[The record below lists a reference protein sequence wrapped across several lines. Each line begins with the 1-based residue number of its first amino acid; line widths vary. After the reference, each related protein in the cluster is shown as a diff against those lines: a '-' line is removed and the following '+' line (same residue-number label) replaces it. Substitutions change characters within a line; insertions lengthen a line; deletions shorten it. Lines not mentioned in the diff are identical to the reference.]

1 MNRAEVLAAFNA
13 QVRQSTEPDGTGAV
27 FEADEYVVRRYGR
40 PGHGGSGVFW
50 SALDAGVADAVIA
63 AQVELFAARGEEF
76 EWKLY
81 SYDEP
86 ADLAARLVAAGLRP
100 DEPESWVVAET
111 AAVCAALRDA
121 TLPDGVRLAEVTDA
135 TGLDLL
141 AEVNKTVFGADDPGR
156 RAELLAQME
165 TAPGYTALVVALA
178 GDEPVSAG
186 RIEFGPGEFAGLW
199 GGGTVPAWRGRGI
212 YRALVRHRAEHALA
226 RGCRYLT
233 VDASDQS
240 RPILERIG
248 FECLA
253 TTTPYLWTPDGEG

>member
-1 MNRAEVLAAFNA
+1 MNRAELLAAFNA
-13 QVRQSTEPDGTGAV
+13 QVRQSTEPDGTGAT
-27 FEADEYVVRRYGR
+27 FEADDHVVRRYAR

-50 SALDAGVADAVIA
+50 SALDADVADAVIA
-63 AQVELFAARGEEF
+63 AQVKLFAARGEEF

-100 DEPESWVVAET
+100 EEPESWMVAEA
-111 AAVCAALRDA
+111 AAVCAALSGV

-135 TGLDLL
+135 AGLDLL
-141 AEVNKTVFGADDPGR
+141 AGANMTAFGKDEFDLR
-156 RAELLAQME
+156 ESLLAQLE
-165 TAPGYTALVVALA
+165 AAPGYTELVVAMA
-178 GDEPVSAG
+178 GAEPVSSA

-199 GGGTVPAWRGRGI
+199 GGGTVPAWRRRGI
-212 YRALVRHRAEHALA
+212 YRALVRHRAERALA

-253 TTTPYLWTPDGEG
+253 TTTPYLWIPDGG